1 MQSFNPGNPDPKHL
15 YASLNAAAS
24 ICRYFIFSFK
34 MYVMLS
40 ASFSFG
46 IGLSNTPLSRFHG
59 RRRRSWVS
67 FITTG
72 CHNGQVVYVVYRCP
86 VVNGMA
92 HVNSAWQHRVVP
104 A

>member
-1 MQSFNPGNPDPKHL
+1 M
-15 YASLNAAAS
+15 SL
-24 ICRYFIFSFK
+24 
-34 MYVMLS
+34 

-46 IGLSNTPLSRFHG
+46 IGLSNIPLSHFPG

-72 CHNGQVVYVVYRCP
+72 CHNDQVVYVVHRCP
-86 VVNGMA
+86 VVAGIA
-92 HVNSAWQHRVVP
+92 QLHSAWQHKVVP